1 MKQGAGLALFLA
13 RYDRD
18 LARAVLDPVVDE
30 LLALP
35 AEGDALRLEWRLILM
50 AIAQVDP
57 RRAAEVVAAIP
68 DLKEGKDRRVR
79 DEAPRELAHALAE
92 DLEQVLADA
101 RIRMSEL
108 EILLRESR

>member
-1 MKQGAGLALFLA
+1 LPGRRLK
-13 RYDRD
+13 
-18 LARAVLDPVVDE
+18 AV
-30 LLALP
+30 
-35 AEGDALRLEWRLILM
+35 
-50 AIAQVDP
+50 QS
-57 RRAAEVVAAIP
+57 
-68 DLKEGKDRRVR
+68 LKEGKDRRVR